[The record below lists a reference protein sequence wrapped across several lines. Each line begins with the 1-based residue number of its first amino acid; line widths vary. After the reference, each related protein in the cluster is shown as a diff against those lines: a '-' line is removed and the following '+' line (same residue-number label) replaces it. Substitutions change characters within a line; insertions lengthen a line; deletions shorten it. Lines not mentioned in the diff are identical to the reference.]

1 MIVVQT
7 NVGSATTTAVRSML
21 VLGASQ
27 KPRKITLPVM
37 LATNTWPR
45 TKMLIESAIP
55 VAKVS
60 NNSAATVDRSDTG
73 DVTAMGA
80 GFARPVQR
88 YRCGVKSSEVTVVIL
103 VTSQRR
109 VVRFMNSR

>member
-1 MIVVQT
+1 MMVVQT
-7 NVGSATTTAVRSML
+7 KVGSATTTAVRSML
-21 VLGASQ
+21 VRGASQ

-45 TKMLIESAIP
+45 TRMLIASASP

-60 NNSAATVDRSDTG
+60 NNSAITVNRSDTG
-73 DVTAMGA
+73 EATAIGC
-80 GFARPVQR
+80 R
-88 YRCGVKSSEVTVVIL
+88 YRWGVRSSEVMVVIL

-109 VVRFMNSR
+109 LSRFMISR